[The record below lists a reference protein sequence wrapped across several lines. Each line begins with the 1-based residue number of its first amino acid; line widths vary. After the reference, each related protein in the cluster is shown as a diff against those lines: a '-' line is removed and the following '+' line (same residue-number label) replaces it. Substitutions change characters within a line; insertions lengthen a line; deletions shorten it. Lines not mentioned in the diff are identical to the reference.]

1 MVRISNIKSI
11 EKASLI
17 YGAILALIFCLSLYI
32 RVALPYNS
40 VFGGPFVRFSG
51 NDPWYNMRL
60 VENTLHNFPE
70 RIFFDAFTYY
80 PHGTIVPFAPLF
92 DYLLAVIIWIL
103 GLGHP
108 YATLG
113 QHGIEVIGAWYPAV
127 LGAFT
132 VIPVYFIGKELWNRN
147 AGLLSAALIAVLPG
161 QFLTRSLLGFTDHH
175 VAETLFSTIAML
187 FLIIAIK
194 RVKEKGI
201 TFHSFME
208 RDWTTLKASAIYL
221 FLAGFSLGLYYL
233 AWKGA
238 PLFVF
243 ILLIYAVVQYT
254 IDHVRGKSTDY
265 LCIIAIP
272 LFIIP
277 LIMLAPIPVF
287 NSPTRIQ
294 VLSLILGLL
303 VFVVLS
309 ILSSIMN
316 YRGIKPYGYPIAILI
331 LAVVSFSLLNVL
343 AHPLYSMMVSQ
354 LHIFT
359 PSESA
364 LTVAEIHPMHI
375 FSRYTGRITQG
386 EAYQYFT
393 TCFFA
398 AFAGFAWLGY
408 NIARR
413 FRAEEVLFM
422 VWSAVMLYACFGQNR
437 FAYYYA
443 VNVALLCGLVAWA
456 VIEFVAF
463 GSRVELVS
471 EKAKTTKKGK
481 KGGTSVVTQR
491 KAKTK
496 ATNKAK
502 EPQAQNK
509 HEHKKIAEYLRTDVI
524 IASFIIGLIL
534 FYPPLSASL
543 AKAKYAGDPPYDWYE
558 SLTWMRKNTPEPG
571 ISYYELYQMPEI
583 NKTTGRIEDY
593 NYPPEAYGVI
603 SWWDY
608 GHWITR
614 IAHRIPIANPF
625 QQGIGG
631 PHKGDKPGACVF
643 FVTTDE
649 ARANEVADALDV
661 RYAVSDYMMADAW
674 GSYYNKYTAMTVWAG
689 DPQRFGALSYYYHT
703 LEARLHI
710 FDGTSVDVDGENI
723 SALNHY
729 RLVHESPT
737 FYLPLVI
744 MNATTGGGYWRS
756 ISGDYNSTA
765 TQARKLHGQLFSLP
779 TGMGIEDALDNGT
792 IPAIVKNSLNTTPL
806 ALSEDSMVTKRGE
819 NWVIRD
825 NTKKNIFLIKKRSG
839 YLDVYLYG
847 VPTGQPG
854 IRAWTPEYINPVSYI
869 KVFEYVKGAKIEGVA
884 PDGSIVEV
892 ATNVTTNQGRRF
904 VYYNRTIANSNGSYS
919 FIVPYSTEGPIEN
932 GTNFDVLAST
942 YKLRAGHIENGAP
955 VWDVEKA
962 VHVPEEAVM
971 NGKTINVDLTR

>member
-208 RDWTTLKASAIYL
+208 RDWTTLKAPAIYL

-303 VFVVLS
+303 VFVVLG

-354 LHIFT
+354 LRIFT

-674 GSYYNKYTAMTVWAG
+674 GSYYNKYTAMTIWAG

-869 KVFEYVKGAKIEGVA
+869 KVFEYVKGAKIEGAA

>member
-303 VFVVLS
+303 VFVVLG

-543 AKAKYAGDPPYDWYE
+543 VKAKYAGDPPYDWYE

-614 IAHRIPIANPF
+614 IAHRIPVANPF

-631 PHKGDKPGACVF
+631 PYKGDKPGACVF

-674 GSYYNKYTAMTVWAG
+674 GSYYNKYTAMTIWAG

-744 MNATTGGGYWRS
+744 MNVTTGGGYWRS
-756 ISGDYNSTA
+756 ISGSYNGTA
-765 TQARKLHGQLFSLP
+765 TQARALHGQLFSMP
-779 TGMGIEDALDNGT
+779 AGMGIEEALDNGT
-792 IPAIVKNSLNTTPL
+792 IPAILKNSLNSTPL
-806 ALSEDSMVTKRGE
+806 ALSVDSTVTKRGK

-825 NTKKNIFLIKKRSG
+825 NIKKNIFIIKRKSG
-839 YLDVYLYG
+839 QLNVYLYG
-847 VPTGQPG
+847 VNTGQPG
-854 IRAWTPEYINPVSYI
+854 IKAWTPEYINPVSYV
-869 KVFEYVKGAKIEGVA
+869 KVFEYVKGAKIEGTA
-884 PDGSIVEV
+884 PEGSIVEV

-904 VYYNRTIANSNGSYS
+904 VYFNRTMANSNGSYS

-942 YKLRAGHIENGAP
+942 YKLRAGHIVNGAP
-955 VWDVEKA
+955 VWDVEKE

-971 NGKTINVDLTR
+971 NGKTINVDLT